1 MTQRDDLV
9 RLALGEV
16 GQPYA
21 KHRDCS
27 GLTAWLYR
35 QIGITIPEGSVAQY
49 WAGTKVSPHEIVAGK
64 YLPGDLLFWDTF
76 GQPPGH
82 VALYVGNGQVVHALN
97 DQKGIVVSRVE
108 ANMGGPSMGARR
120 ILVPSD
126 SPVEDEPDPVEESW
140 TASSGTTTPSAPH
153 EPSGASSSPT
163 SNPTHNKEDRTPSGK
178 ARRRKHRRRKDRA

>member
-9 RLALGEV
+9 RWALAQIGK
-16 GQPYA
+16 PYA
-21 KHRDCS
+21 TYRDCS
-27 GLTAWLYR
+27 GFTAAAYR

-49 WAGTKVSPHEIVAGK
+49 GVGTKVSPHEIVAGK

-97 DQKGIVVSRVE
+97 EQKGIVVSRVE

-126 SPVEDEPDPVEESW
+126 SPVEDDPAPAEEPP
-140 TASSGTTTPSAPH
+140 
-153 EPSGASSSPT
+153 
-163 SNPTHNKEDRTPSGK
+163 KGK
-178 ARRRKHRRRKDRA
+178 AKRRKHRRRKDRA

>member
-49 WAGTKVSPHEIVAGK
+49 WAGKPTRGPMPE
-64 YLPGDLLFWDTF
+64 PGDLLFFDTF
-76 GQPPGH
+76 GPAPGH
-82 VALYVGNGQVVHALN
+82 VAMWVGDGHKIVHALN
-97 DQKGIVVSRVE
+97 EERGIVVSDE
-108 ANMGGPSMGARR
+108 FDHMGGNNIYMGGRSFLPA
-120 ILVPSD
+120 D
-126 SPVEDEPDPVEESW
+126 SPIEDNPDPVEES
-140 TASSGTTTPSAPH
+140 
-153 EPSGASSSPT
+153 PT
-163 SNPTHNKEDRTPSGK
+163 VKRP
-178 ARRRKHRRRKDRA
+178 RRKHRRRKDRA